1 MRGAYEGF
9 FVQAIVG
16 YTATPMLAVII
27 GSSRFIGES
36 VRNPPGDS
44 MTRLAKKSV
53 NFSLCS

>member
-1 MRGAYEGF
+1 MRDSLSKPSL
-9 FVQAIVG
+9 G

-27 GSSRFIGES
+27 GSSLFIGES

>member
-16 YTATPMLAVII
+16 IHGDADARGYYRSVAV
-27 GSSRFIGES
+27 IGES

-44 MTRLAKKSV
+44 MTRLAKKKRQ
-53 NFSLCS
+53 F